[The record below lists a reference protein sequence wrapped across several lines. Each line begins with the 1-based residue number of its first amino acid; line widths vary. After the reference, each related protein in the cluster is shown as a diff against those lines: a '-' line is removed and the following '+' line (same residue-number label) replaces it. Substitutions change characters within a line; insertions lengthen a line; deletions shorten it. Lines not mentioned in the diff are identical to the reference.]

1 MHFFINPSVFNREVK
16 KNPVLIGHLFST
28 RMFSFLRMADEFNL
42 MPFDPWPQKC
52 DLFWVTSTFCPF
64 YFNISSTVTDIKPKN
79 TQLSWQHWLPI
90 KIIMHNYTH
99 DLIPSSLVRLNLLST
114 VPGESTGLFNSQIKV
129 GGSNCS
135 DTPRGANAPRASP
148 HNRIILSVL

>member
-79 TQLSWQHWLPI
+79 SYVGNSVGNT
-90 KIIMHNYTH
+90 NYP
-99 DLIPSSLVRLNLLST
+99 L
-114 VPGESTGLFNSQIKV
+114 K
-129 GGSNCS
+129 
-135 DTPRGANAPRASP
+135 
-148 HNRIILSVL
+148 

>member
-1 MHFFINPSVFNREVK
+1 MDLPINVAAADPRSDHNLCTFSLILPFLTAKLK
-16 KNPVLIGHLFST
+16 KPVLIGHLFST

-79 TQLSWQHWLPI
+79 S
-90 KIIMHNYTH
+90 Y
-99 DLIPSSLVRLNLLST
+99 V
-114 VPGESTGLFNSQIKV
+114 GNSV
-129 GGSNCS
+129 GNT
-135 DTPRGANAPRASP
+135 DYP
-148 HNRIILSVL
+148 LK